1 MKLILIVA
9 VILIAGFA
17 PAQTR
22 REPLVGNVKDNSLAE
37 GCGCYI
43 KFRNTPEK
51 ADRYILFSSIEDDN
65 TTAWM
70 NIDGRDVKL
79 KLEKII
85 GPFGTERERVGSRS
99 ILKYRAG
106 DITVTGTYVD
116 TKECAPNDENCES
129 TQYSVTFVVKK
140 GSKSQVVKAK
150 GSCGC

>member
-1 MKLILIVA
+1 MV
-9 VILIAGFA
+9 

-22 REPLVGNVKDNSLAE
+22 PPLLGNIKDNSPAE
-37 GCGCYI
+37 GCGCYL

-51 ADRYILFSSIEDDN
+51 ADRYILFSSIEDNN

-70 NIDGRDVKL
+70 NIDGQDVKL
-79 KLEKII
+79 KLEKIT
-85 GPFGTERERVGSRS
+85 GPFGTEHERVGSRS
-99 ILKYRAG
+99 TLKYRSD

-129 TQYSVTFVVKK
+129 TQYSVTIVVRK
-140 GSKSQVVKAK
+140 GARSQVVKAK